1 MELND
6 NFSNE
11 SIADLPKLES
21 QPLVDISPKYRRLNL
36 LVTVVAVVL
45 VVGVLSAVRFQPFIE
60 LNHGLKIAYPFSVS
74 IVFALGLWSFVYH
87 FFADPLIGYCL
98 REQDISLQK
107 GLIFRSLSCQPIL
120 RIQHVEVK
128 RGPLMR
134 LAGLSALHV
143 FSAGGALHTFQIPGL
158 EDDTAQQLRQFILD
172 HKALSEGQF

>member
-1 MELND
+1 MELNED
-6 NFSNE
+6 FSNQ
-11 SIADLPKLES
+11 SVADLPKLES
-21 QPLVDISPKYRRLNL
+21 QPMVDISPKYRRLNL
-36 LVTVVAVVL
+36 MVTSIAVV
-45 VVGVLSAVRFQPFIE
+45 VIIGILSAIRFQPFFE
-60 LNHGLKIAYPFSVS
+60 LNQGLILAYPFSVS
-74 IVFALGLWSFVYH
+74 IVFALGVWSFVYH

-98 REQDISLQK
+98 REQDISLKK